1 MANHLMLVE
10 SCNTLVVVFGVK
22 KATDAFKLVRD
33 LYGEEPWS
41 LGKYGCTK
49 EAIAALKADVHFE
62 IEEHN
67 RTVLSIDW
75 EGKTWIGQYTGN

>member
-10 SCNTLVVVFGVK
+10 SRNTLVVVFGIK
-22 KATDAFKLVRD
+22 KATDAFKLVRAR
-33 LYGEEPWS
+33 YGEEPWS

-49 EAIAALKADVHFE
+49 ESIAALRADVQFE
-62 IEEHN
+62 VEEHN

-75 EGKTWIGQYTGN
+75 EGNTWIGLYTGN